1 MKSLRLKTPDGKDQG
16 FSVEKLIAATKMT
29 KLGYKIL
36 IQKKILLAP
45 ERVNKNG

>member
-16 FSVEKLIAATKMT
+16 FSVEKLIAATKRT

-36 IQKKILLAP
+36 IQKKNSTSP
-45 ERVNKNG
+45 RKGQ